1 MSAPEAPPVAPSSA
15 LPRQATGVD
24 RRRAFVDKLA
34 RGACVAATVLA
45 IVPLV
50 AVLIYVAAKGIG
62 SLSLDFLTN
71 TPAPM
76 GEVGGGIK
84 NAIIGT
90 LLLVGIA
97 SLIGIPIGVIT
108 GIYLAELGR
117 YSKFAQAVRFSA
129 DILGGVP
136 SIVIGVFV
144 YTAIVLHW
152 GYSAMAGSVSL
163 AIIMLPTVIR
173 TTEEM
178 LKLVPDALREAALAL
193 GVPRW
198 KAISSI
204 VVRTALPGIATGVM
218 LAVARIAGE
227 TAPLLFTAFG
237 NDAVS
242 TSLTKPIGSLPQMI
256 FTHSTSADAEWHRQA
271 AAGALVLVILIL
283 VLNIGARVF
292 IRRRG

>member
-1 MSAPEAPPVAPSSA
+1 MSAPGTSRKAPFTEATA
-15 LPRQATGVD
+15 VD
-24 RRRAFVDKLA
+24 RRRAIVDKLA

-50 AVLIYVAAKGIG
+50 AVLLYVAAKGIG

-71 TPAPM
+71 TPAPP
-76 GEVGGGIK
+76 GEEGGGIK

-90 LLLVGIA
+90 LLLVGVA
-97 SLIGIPIGVIT
+97 SAIGIPVGVIT

-117 YSKFAQAVRFSA
+117 YSKFAQVVRFCA
-129 DILGGVP
+129 DILAGVP
-136 SIVIGVFV
+136 SIVVGVFI
-144 YTAIVLHW
+144 YTAIVLRW
-152 GYSAMAGSVSL
+152 GYSAMAGAIAL

-178 LKLVPDALREAALAL
+178 LRLVPDALREAALAL

-218 LAVARIAGE
+218 LAVARVAGE
-227 TAPLLFTAFG
+227 SAPLLFTAFG
-237 NDAVS
+237 NDAIS
-242 TSLTKPIGSLPQMI
+242 TSLTKPIGSLPHMI
-256 FTHSTSADAEWHRQA
+256 FTHSTAPYDDWHRQA

>member
-1 MSAPEAPPVAPSSA
+1 MAPSSA

>member
-1 MSAPEAPPVAPSSA
+1 VSAP
-15 LPRQATGVD
+15 LPREATSVD
-24 RRRAFVDKLA
+24 RRRAIVDKLA

-45 IVPLV
+45 VVPLI
-50 AVLIYVAAKGIG
+50 AVLLYIAAKGVDA
-62 SLSLDFLTN
+62 LSLDFLTN
-71 TPAPM
+71 SPAPM
-76 GEVGGGIK
+76 GETGGGIK

-90 LLLVGIA
+90 LIVVGVA
-97 SLIGIPIGVIT
+97 SLIGIPVGVIT

-117 YSKFAQAVRFSA
+117 YSKFAQVVRFAA
-129 DILGGVP
+129 DILAGVP
-136 SIVIGVFV
+136 SIVIGVFI
-144 YTAIVLHW
+144 YTAVVLRW
-152 GYSAMAGSVSL
+152 GYSAAAGSIAL

-178 LKLVPDALREAALAL
+178 LRLVPDALREAALAL

-218 LAVARIAGE
+218 LAVARVAGE

-256 FTHSTSADAEWHRQA
+256 FTHATAPNDEWHRQA

-292 IRRRG
+292 IRRRR